1 MYKKYA
7 CNSNELNDNVKYIPN
22 NIIELTLN

>member
-1 MYKKYA
+1 MYKNHA
-7 CNSNELNDNVKYIPN
+7 CNNNELNDNVKYIPN